1 VSKFIPKH
9 KDLSSQ
15 INSSASTES
24 EPESLSADQQQDQT
38 GQPKSSHGLLT
49 RCQQGV
55 TLTLNGLKSVSTPVI
70 EQFTGPR
77 KLHRRPWF
85 WLGISVGG
93 GAIALGV
100 GWLVLENSI
109 PDSTADLLTY
119 VRDDTITIKAENG
132 EILQQIGP
140 ATRETIKIGE
150 VPKTLIQA
158 FMATE
163 DQRFEKHHGV
173 DYVGILR
180 AVLSN
185 IQAGD
190 VVEGGSTITQQLA
203 RIVYFNQERTVA
215 RKLKEMLMAQRIEKD
230 VDKNTILERYLNL
243 VYLGSGAY
251 GVADAAWV
259 YFSKPVKDLTLP
271 EMAMIAGLP
280 AAPND
285 YSPLSNPKI
294 AKARRDAVLTRMRN
308 NGFITKAQADEA
320 IATPVETKP
329 SNPKRLERKANY
341 FTDYIQ
347 QELPKYVSKEKLAQ
361 QGLTIETTLNLGWQN
376 AAEEAVQE
384 TVKREGRWQGFKQAS
399 LVAID
404 PRTGQIKAMVGGKDF
419 YNQQFNRV
427 TQAKRQP
434 GSTFKTFVYATAVA
448 AGISPNRGY
457 LDAPYTVDG
466 YTPKNYGDKFRGWV
480 NIRDAFT
487 HSINV
492 VALKTLIDV
501 GWEPTIDVAKKMGIE
516 STLHPTYSLALGASE
531 VNLLELTSAYGT
543 LATQGLH
550 TNPYGIHRILD
561 QHGKVI
567 YEGKVK
573 SERAIDQETAAT
585 MTWMLR
591 NVVKDGTGRSA
602 QLDNRPVA
610 GKTGTSDEARD
621 LWFIGYIPQ
630 MVAGVWLGNDD
641 NKPTSGAS
649 STAAYTWHQFMEKVV
664 KDMEVE
670 KFPDRPT
677 QLENRK
683 PTIKAQPI
691 RPKRA
696 ITKAIPDSN
705 SDSDSASERNSE
717 STSRRRS
724 RTEASFSGSS
734 RSNTSENT
742 SSDDSSSRR
751 RRRRRRSSENQSA
764 SQSSSESQSQTPRRS
779 RRRRSYVED
788 TSSNDS
794 SSRRR
799 RSYVEDTSSNDSS
812 SRRRRSYVEDTSSN
826 DSSSRRSSSRRS
838 SSRRSSSRSND
849 SNATESSNSTS
860 TRSSSR
866 RRRSSQRSEQSSS
879 SPAPARRRRR
889 PRYESA
895 PGAAPPAP
903 PASRKVSQPIRETA
917 PVAPAPP
924 PEPPAPAAD

>member
-1 VSKFIPKH
+1 MSKFIPKH

-15 INSSASTES
+15 SNSSASTES
-24 EPESLSADQQQDQT
+24 EPESASPDEQQPNQT
-38 GQPKSSHGLLT
+38 EPPKSSHGLLT

-55 TLTLNGLKSVSTPVI
+55 ALTFNGLKRVSTPVLD
-70 EQFTGPR
+70 QFTGPR

-85 WLGISVGG
+85 WLGIGVGG

-100 GWLVLENSI
+100 GWVALEKSI

-140 ATRETIKIGE
+140 ATRETIKIRE
-150 VPKTLIQA
+150 VPKTLTQA
-158 FMATE
+158 FLATE

-173 DYVGILR
+173 DYQGILR

-185 IQAGD
+185 IQAGN

-215 RKLKEMLMAQRIEKD
+215 RKLKEMLMAQKIEKN

-259 YFSKPVKDLTLP
+259 YFSKPVQDLTLP

-294 AKARRDAVLTRMRN
+294 AKERRDVVLVRMRN
-308 NGFITKAQADEA
+308 NGFISKAQADEA
-320 IATPVETKP
+320 IATPVVTKP

-341 FTDYIQ
+341 FTDYVR
-347 QELPKYVSKEKLAQ
+347 QELPKYISKEKLAQ
-361 QGLTIETTLNLGWQN
+361 QGLTIETTLNVDWQH

-384 TVKREGRWQGFKQAS
+384 TIKQEGRWQGFKQAS

-404 PRTGQIKAMVGGKDF
+404 PRTGQIKAMVGGNDF

-434 GSTFKTFVYATAVA
+434 GSTFKTFVYTTAIA

-480 NIRDAFT
+480 NIRDALT

-531 VNLLELTSAYGT
+531 VNLLEITSAYGT

-550 TNPYGIHRILD
+550 TPPYGIHRILD

-567 YEGKVK
+567 YEGKAK
-573 SERAIDQETAAT
+573 SERAIDQETAAI

-591 NVVKDGTGRSA
+591 GVVKDGTGRSA

-696 ITKAIPDSN
+696 ITKAIPDS
-705 SDSDSASERNSE
+705 DSDSGSDSNSE
-717 STSRRRS
+717 STSRRRY
-724 RTEASFSGSS
+724 RTESSDNDSS

-742 SSDDSSSRR
+742 SSDDGSSRR
-751 RRRRRRSSENQSA
+751 RRRRRRVSESQSA
-764 SQSSSESQSQTPRRS
+764 SQSSSESQSETPRRS
-779 RRRRSYVED
+779 RRRR
-788 TSSNDS
+788 T
-794 SSRRR
+794 
-799 RSYVEDTSSNDSS
+799 
-812 SRRRRSYVEDTSSN
+812 YVEDTSSN

-838 SSRRSSSRSND
+838 SSRRASSRNSD
-849 SNATESSNSTS
+849 SGDTESSSSTS
-860 TRSSSR
+860 GRSSSR
-866 RRRSSQRSEQSSS
+866 RRRSSQSRESSSS
-879 SPAPARRRRR
+879 SPAPVSRRR

-895 PGAAPPAP
+895 PASAPPAP
-903 PASRKVSQPIRETA
+903 PASRKASEPVRETA

-924 PEPPAPAAD
+924 PEPPAPAAE

>member
-1 VSKFIPKH
+1 V
-9 KDLSSQ
+9 
-15 INSSASTES
+15 
-24 EPESLSADQQQDQT
+24 
-38 GQPKSSHGLLT
+38 LLT

-55 TLTLNGLKSVSTPVI
+55 TLTLNGLKRVSTPVI

-100 GWLVLENSI
+100 GWLALEQSI

-140 ATRETIKIGE
+140 ATRETIKIRE
-150 VPKTLIQA
+150 VPKTLTQA
-158 FMATE
+158 FLATE

-173 DYVGILR
+173 DYQGILR

-203 RIVYFNQERTVA
+203 RIVYFNQERTVG
-215 RKLKEMLMAQRIEKD
+215 RKLKEMLMAQKIEKN

-294 AKARRDAVLTRMRN
+294 AKERRDVVLVRMLN

-320 IATPVETKP
+320 IATPVVTKP

-347 QELPKYVSKEKLAQ
+347 QELPKYVSKEKIAQ
-361 QGLTIETTLNLGWQN
+361 QGLTIETTLNVNWQN

-567 YEGKVK
+567 YEEKIK

-696 ITKAIPDSN
+696 ITRAIPD
-705 SDSDSASERNSE
+705 SDSDSASESNSE
-717 STSRRRS
+717 RTPRRRF
-724 RTEASFSGSS
+724 RTEASSIYSSSS

-742 SSDDSSSRR
+742 SSDESSSRR
-751 RRRRRRSSENQSA
+751 RRRRRRSSESQSTSQSSSA
-764 SQSSSESQSQTPRRS
+764 SQSETPRRS

-838 SSRRSSSRSND
+838 SSRRSSSRRSE

-860 TRSSSR
+860 TRLSSR

-879 SPAPARRRRR
+879 SAAPAPRRRR
-889 PRYESA
+889 PRYQSA
-895 PGAAPPAP
+895 PAVAPPAP
-903 PASRKVSQPIRETA
+903 PASRKVSRPARETA

-924 PEPPAPAAD
+924 PEPPAPAAE

>member
-1 VSKFIPKH
+1 MSKFIPKH

-24 EPESLSADQQQDQT
+24 EPESVSADQQQDQT
-38 GQPKSSHGLLT
+38 GRPKSRPGLLT

-77 KLHRRPWF
+77 KIHRRPWF

-93 GAIALGV
+93 DAIALGV
-100 GWLVLENSI
+100 GWLVLENSL

-173 DYVGILR
+173 DYQGILR
-180 AVLSN
+180 ALLSN

-203 RIVYFNQERTVA
+203 RIVYFNQERTIT
-215 RKLKEMLMAQRIEKD
+215 RKLKEMLMAQRIEKA

-259 YFSKPVKDLTLP
+259 YFSKSVKDLTLP

-320 IATPVETKP
+320 IATPVVTKP
-329 SNPKRLERKANY
+329 SNPKRLERQANY

-347 QELPKYVSKEKLAQ
+347 QELPKYVSKERLAQ
-361 QGLTIETTLNLGWQN
+361 QGLTIETTLNLDWQN

-567 YEGKVK
+567 YQGKVK

-705 SDSDSASERNSE
+705 SDSDSTSERNSE

-724 RTEASFSGSS
+724 RTEASYSGSS

-751 RRRRRRSSENQSA
+751 RRRRRSSESQSA
-764 SQSSSESQSQTPRRS
+764 PQSSSESQSQTPRRS
-779 RRRRSYVED
+779 RRRRTYVED

-799 RSYVEDTSSNDSS
+799 RTSVENTSSNDSS
-812 SRRRRSYVEDTSSN
+812 SRRRRTSVQDTSSN

-849 SNATESSNSTS
+849 SNTTESSNSTS

-903 PASRKVSQPIRETA
+903 PASRKVSQPVRETA

-924 PEPPAPAAD
+924 PEPPAPAAE

>member
-1 VSKFIPKH
+1 MSKFIPKH

-24 EPESLSADQQQDQT
+24 EPESLSADQQQEQT
-38 GQPKSSHGLLT
+38 EQPKSSHGLLT

-55 TLTLNGLKSVSTPVI
+55 TVTLKGIKRVSTPVI

-85 WLGISVGG
+85 WLGISAGG

-100 GWLVLENSI
+100 GWVVLENSL

-119 VRDDTITIKAENG
+119 VRDDTITIKAEKG

-140 ATRETIKIGE
+140 ATRETIKIEE
-150 VPKTLIQA
+150 VPKTLTQA
-158 FMATE
+158 FLATE

-173 DYVGILR
+173 DYQGILR
-180 AVLSN
+180 ALLSN

-215 RKLKEMLMAQRIEKD
+215 RKLKEMLMAQRIEKN

-259 YFSKPVKDLTLP
+259 YFSKSVKDLTLP

-294 AKARRDAVLTRMRN
+294 AKERRDTVLKRMQN

-320 IATPVETKP
+320 IATPVVTKP

-347 QELPKYVSKEKLAQ
+347 QELPKYISKEKLAQ
-361 QGLTIETTLNLGWQN
+361 QGLTIETTLNVDWQN

-531 VNLLELTSAYGT
+531 VNLLEITSAYGT

-567 YEGKVK
+567 YEGKSK
-573 SERAIDQETAAT
+573 SERAIDQDTAAT

-649 STAAYTWHQFMEKVV
+649 STAASTWHQFMEKVV

-696 ITKAIPDSN
+696 ITKAIPNSD

-717 STSRRRS
+717 RTSRRRS
-724 RTEASFSGSS
+724 RTENSYSGSS

-751 RRRRRRSSENQSA
+751 RRRRRRYSENQSA
-764 SQSSSESQSQTPRRS
+764 SQSSTESQSQTPRRS
-779 RRRRSYVED
+779 RRRRTSVED
-788 TSSNDS
+788 TSSN
-794 SSRRR
+794 
-799 RSYVEDTSSNDSS
+799 N
-812 SRRRRSYVEDTSSN
+812 
-826 DSSSRRSSSRRS
+826 SSSRRSSSRRS
-838 SSRRSSSRSND
+838 SSRRSD
-849 SNATESSNSTS
+849 SNATQPSNSTS
-860 TRSSSR
+860 TRSSAR
-866 RRRSSQRSEQSSS
+866 RRRSSQRSEPSTS
-879 SPAPARRRRR
+879 SPAPAPRRRRA
-889 PRYESA
+889 RYESA
-895 PGAAPPAP
+895 PAAAPPAP
-903 PASRKVSQPIRETA
+903 PASRKVSEPARSRA

-924 PEPPAPAAD
+924 PEPPAPAAE

>member
-1 VSKFIPKH
+1 MSKFIPKH

-24 EPESLSADQQQDQT
+24 EPESVSADQQQDQT
-38 GQPKSSHGLLT
+38 GRPKSRPGLLT

-173 DYVGILR
+173 DYQGILR
-180 AVLSN
+180 ALLSN

-203 RIVYFNQERTVA
+203 RIVYFNQERTIT
-215 RKLKEMLMAQRIEKD
+215 RKLKEMLMAQRIEKA

-259 YFSKPVKDLTLP
+259 YFSKSVKDLTLP

-320 IATPVETKP
+320 IATPVVTKP
-329 SNPKRLERKANY
+329 SNPKRLERQANY

-347 QELPKYVSKEKLAQ
+347 QELPKYVSKERLAQ
-361 QGLTIETTLNLGWQN
+361 QGLTIETTLNLDWQN

-567 YEGKVK
+567 YQGKVK

-705 SDSDSASERNSE
+705 SDSDSTSERNSE

-724 RTEASFSGSS
+724 RTEASYSGSS

-751 RRRRRRSSENQSA
+751 RRRRRSSESQSA
-764 SQSSSESQSQTPRRS
+764 PQSSSESQSQTPRRS
-779 RRRRSYVED
+779 RRRRTYVED

-799 RSYVEDTSSNDSS
+799 RTSVENTSSNDSS
-812 SRRRRSYVEDTSSN
+812 SRRRRTSVQDTSSN

-849 SNATESSNSTS
+849 SNTTESSNSTS

-903 PASRKVSQPIRETA
+903 PASRKVSEPVRTRV

-924 PEPPAPAAD
+924 PEPPAPAAE

>member
-1 VSKFIPKH
+1 MSKFIPKH

-24 EPESLSADQQQDQT
+24 GSESVSPEQQQEKT
-38 GQPKSSHGLLT
+38 GQPKSRQGLLT

-55 TLTLNGLKSVSTPVI
+55 TLTVNGLKRVSTPVI

-215 RKLKEMLMAQRIEKD
+215 RKLKEMLMAQRIEKN

-294 AKARRDAVLTRMRN
+294 AKARRDTVLVRMRN

-320 IATPVETKP
+320 IASPVVTKP

-347 QELPKYVSKEKLAQ
+347 QELPKYISKEKLAQ
-361 QGLTIETTLNLGWQN
+361 QGLTIETTLNVDWQN
-376 AAEEAVQE
+376 AAEEAVQK
-384 TVKREGRWQGFKQAS
+384 TVEREGRWQGFKQAS

-404 PRTGQIKAMVGGKDF
+404 PRTGHIKAMVGGKDF

-487 HSINV
+487 HSVNI

-567 YEGKVK
+567 YEGKIK
-573 SERAIDQETAAT
+573 SERAIDQETAAI

-591 NVVKDGTGRSA
+591 NVVKDGTGRPA
-602 QLDNRPVA
+602 QLNNRPVA

-649 STAAYTWHQFMEKVV
+649 STAAYTWNQFMEKVV

-696 ITKAIPDSN
+696 ITKAIPN
-705 SDSDSASERNSE
+705 SDSDSESTSERNSE
-717 STSRRRS
+717 STSRRRY

-734 RSNTSENT
+734 RSNTTSENT

-764 SQSSSESQSQTPRRS
+764 SQSSSESQSETPRRS
-779 RRRRSYVED
+779 RRRRTYVED
-788 TSSNDS
+788 TSSNES

-799 RSYVEDTSSNDSS
+799 RSSGETTSSN
-812 SRRRRSYVEDTSSN
+812 E
-826 DSSSRRSSSRRS
+826 SSSRRSSSRRS
-838 SSRRSSSRSND
+838 SSRRSSSRRSD
-849 SNATESSNSTS
+849 SNTTESSNSTS
-860 TRSSSR
+860 TRSSFR

-879 SPAPARRRRR
+879 SEAPTSRRRRR
-889 PRYESA
+889 TYESSPA
-895 PGAAPPAP
+895 AAPPAP
-903 PASRKVSQPIRETA
+903 PASRKVSQPARESA

-924 PEPPAPAAD
+924 PEPPAPAAQ

>member
-1 VSKFIPKH
+1 MSKFIPKH

-24 EPESLSADQQQDQT
+24 EPESVSPDEQQPDQT
-38 GQPKSSHGLLT
+38 ERTKSKQGLLT
-49 RCQQGV
+49 RCQQGA
-55 TLTLNGLKSVSTPVI
+55 TLTINGLKRVSTPVI

-100 GWLVLENSI
+100 GWIALEKSI

-119 VRDDTITIKAENG
+119 VRDDTMTIKAENG

-150 VPKTLIQA
+150 VPKTLTEA
-158 FMATE
+158 FLATE
-163 DQRFEKHHGV
+163 DQRFKKHHGV
-173 DYVGILR
+173 DYLGILR
-180 AVLSN
+180 ALLSN

-190 VVEGGSTITQQLA
+190 IVEGGSTITQQLA

-215 RKLKEMLMAQRIEKD
+215 RKLKEMLMAQRIEKA

-294 AKARRDAVLTRMRN
+294 AKERRDVVLVRMQN

-320 IATPVETKP
+320 IATPVVTKP
-329 SNPKRLERKANY
+329 SNPKRLERQANY

-361 QGLTIETTLNLGWQN
+361 QGLTIETTLNVDWQN

-434 GSTFKTFVYATAVA
+434 GSTFKTFVYTTAVA

-487 HSINV
+487 HSVNI

-501 GWEPTIDVAKKMGIE
+501 GWKPTIDVAKKMGIE

-543 LATQGLH
+543 LATQGLQ

-567 YEGKVK
+567 YEGKIK
-573 SERAIDQETAAT
+573 SERAIDQETAAI

-591 NVVKDGTGRSA
+591 NVVKDGTGRPA
-602 QLDNRPVA
+602 QLKNRPVA

-691 RPKRA
+691 KPKRA
-696 ITKAIPDSN
+696 ITKAIPN
-705 SDSDSASERNSE
+705 SDSASEQNSE

-724 RTEASFSGSS
+724 RTGSRYSSGS

-742 SSDDSSSRR
+742 SSSSNDNSSRR
-751 RRRRRRSSENQSA
+751 QRRRRRSSE
-764 SQSSSESQSQTPRRS
+764 SQSTSQRSSQSQAETPRRS
-779 RRRRSYVED
+779 RRRRTSVNN
-788 TSSNDS
+788 TSSSDSSTQRSSTQRSRSRRSSPRATESNSSNSSQS

-799 RSYVEDTSSNDSS
+799 PSAQRSEPSS
-812 SRRRRSYVEDTSSN
+812 SSAAPAPRRRR
-826 DSSSRRSSSRRS
+826 
-838 SSRRSSSRSND
+838 
-849 SNATESSNSTS
+849 A
-860 TRSSSR
+860 
-866 RRRSSQRSEQSSS
+866 
-879 SPAPARRRRR
+879 
-889 PRYESA
+889 RYESA
-895 PGAAPPAP
+895 PAAAPPAP
-903 PASRKVSQPIRETA
+903 PASRKVSEPVQPRV

-924 PEPPAPAAD
+924 PEPPAPAAE

>member
-1 VSKFIPKH
+1 MSKFIPKH

-24 EPESLSADQQQDQT
+24 EPESVSPNQQPDQT
-38 GQPKSSHGLLT
+38 GRPKSRHVLLT

-55 TLTLNGLKSVSTPVI
+55 TLTLNGLKRVSTPVI

-100 GWLVLENSI
+100 GWLALEQSI

-140 ATRETIKIGE
+140 ATRETIKIRE
-150 VPKTLIQA
+150 VPKTLTQA
-158 FMATE
+158 FLATE

-173 DYVGILR
+173 DYQGILR

-215 RKLKEMLMAQRIEKD
+215 RKLKEMLMAQKIEKN

-294 AKARRDAVLTRMRN
+294 AKERRDVVLVRMLN

-320 IATPVETKP
+320 IATPVVTKP

-347 QELPKYVSKEKLAQ
+347 QELPKYVSKEKIAQ
-361 QGLTIETTLNLGWQN
+361 QGLTIETTLNVNWQN

-567 YEGKVK
+567 YEEKIK

-696 ITKAIPDSN
+696 ITRAIPD
-705 SDSDSASERNSE
+705 SDSDSASESNSE
-717 STSRRRS
+717 RTPRRRF
-724 RTEASFSGSS
+724 RTEASSIYSGSS

-742 SSDDSSSRR
+742 SSDESSSRR
-751 RRRRRRSSENQSA
+751 RRRRRRSSESQSTSQSSSA
-764 SQSSSESQSQTPRRS
+764 SQSETPRR
-779 RRRRSYVED
+779 
-788 TSSNDS
+788 
-794 SSRRR
+794 SRRR

-838 SSRRSSSRSND
+838 SSRRSSSRRSE

-860 TRSSSR
+860 TRLSSR

-879 SPAPARRRRR
+879 SAAPAPRRRR
-889 PRYESA
+889 PRYQSA
-895 PGAAPPAP
+895 PAVAPPAP
-903 PASRKVSQPIRETA
+903 PASRKVSRPTRETA

-924 PEPPAPAAD
+924 PEPPAPAAE

>member
-1 VSKFIPKH
+1 MSKFIPKH

-24 EPESLSADQQQDQT
+24 EPESLSPDQQQEKT

-55 TLTLNGLKSVSTPVI
+55 TVTINGIKRVSTPVI

-85 WLGISVGG
+85 WLGISAGG

-100 GWLVLENSI
+100 GWVVLENSL

-119 VRDDTITIKAENG
+119 VRDDTITIKAEKG

-140 ATRETIKIGE
+140 ATRETIKIDD
-150 VPKTLIQA
+150 VPKTLTQA
-158 FMATE
+158 FLATE

-173 DYVGILR
+173 DYQGILR
-180 AVLSN
+180 ALLSN

-203 RIVYFNQERTVA
+203 RIVYFNQERTIA
-215 RKLKEMLMAQRIEKD
+215 RKLKEMLMAQRIEKN

-259 YFSKPVKDLTLP
+259 YFSKSVKDLTLP

-294 AKARRDAVLTRMRN
+294 AKERRDTVLKRMQN

-320 IATPVETKP
+320 IATPVVTKP

-347 QELPKYVSKEKLAQ
+347 QELPKYISKEKLAQ
-361 QGLTIETTLNLGWQN
+361 QGLTIETTLNVDWQN

-531 VNLLELTSAYGT
+531 VNLLEITSAYGT

-567 YEGKVK
+567 YEGKSK
-573 SERAIDQETAAT
+573 SERAIDQDTAAI

-649 STAAYTWHQFMEKVV
+649 STAASTWHQFMEKVV

-696 ITKAIPDSN
+696 ITKAIPNSD

-717 STSRRRS
+717 RTSRRRS
-724 RTEASFSGSS
+724 RTENSYSGSS

-742 SSDDSSSRR
+742 SLDDSSSRR
-751 RRRRRRSSENQSA
+751 RRRRRRSSESQSA
-764 SQSSSESQSQTPRRS
+764 SQSSSESQSETPRRS
-779 RRRRSYVED
+779 RRRRSSGEN
-788 TSSNDS
+788 TSSTES

-799 RSYVEDTSSNDSS
+799 RSSGENTSSNESS
-812 SRRRRSYVEDTSSN
+812 SRR
-826 DSSSRRSSSRRS
+826 SSSRRSSSRRS
-838 SSRRSSSRSND
+838 SSRRSSSRSSD

-860 TRSSSR
+860 TRSSSK
-866 RRRSSQRSEQSSS
+866 RRRSSQRSEPSTS
-879 SPAPARRRRR
+879 SPAPAPRRRRA
-889 PRYESA
+889 RYESA
-895 PGAAPPAP
+895 PAAAPPAP
-903 PASRKVSQPIRETA
+903 PASRKVSEPARSRA

-924 PEPPAPAAD
+924 PEPPAPAAE